1 MYCVQ
6 ENAREIIF
14 INTLCTSSLIEV
26 SPIVQVG
33 STLLEMW
40 YTMSSLYH
48 NPLVHYKKYGCV
60 KLNIKKN
67 QSKANILEAA
77 FATICLS
84 SNLKMV
90 IKRTQRWLILFPSL
104 DKHTVICIAFHASQT
119 VHAWYDRLEP
129 GKLHQVPSCRR

>member
-6 ENAREIIF
+6 ENAKETTF

-26 SPIVQVG
+26 RPIVQVG
-33 STLLEMW
+33 STILMML
-40 YTMSSLYH
+40 YTMSSLYYH
-48 NPLVHYKKYGCV
+48 PLVHYKKHVCV

-84 SNLKMV
+84 SNLKMD

-104 DKHTVICIAFHASQT
+104 DKLTVICIAFHASQT
-119 VHAWYDRLEP
+119 VHAWQDRLEP